1 MIKRIIEKS
10 IFSCI
15 IFLLF
20 ANMLDAQNRLQYN
33 KYVFP
38 DLFVQGMNLTGNA
51 EYRKAND
58 QNNELSRIELN
69 ADLNYFAIENKP
81 DIQRYRHSLISGSYS
96 RISDNNSV
104 PFMKESRTYIRSNYY
119 QEYRKY
125 FNPKKG
131 GMPLYWEIDQ
141 LIDIEAFNNDDLN
154 SGSNVFRFI
163 DAEIAFPVKFGVGR
177 IEPLAGLPLAE
188 FLADDLLE
196 AGLIDTLFGQG
207 KIFEL
212 AQKIVTVENARVFDS
227 RRARIYRL
235 TEISCWLEKHG
246 VPSGIQSF
254 SILNDNLFFAQ
265 TGIRGHGKFHS
276 LGFVPY
282 VAPDLIQ
289 IFPLLEYGFGLQY
302 EFRRA
307 KNISKKLHHDWGLKS
322 GYFAIS
328 SDIFQTGNVFLL
340 KARYA
345 LTYVPITRTILTIV
359 PRFSLYSLE
368 NDRGVIETGI
378 SANLTYFINHR
389 LSLNSGIQYLSIEN
403 SRPFSTVVLPSLIAS
418 DFYSSEFYRT
428 NIVRA
433 PAGNSFKNKT
443 TDLFLYATLS
453 YNLF

>member
-1 MIKRIIEKS
+1 MIKRIIEKNIITC
-10 IFSCI
+10 IF
-15 IFLLF
+15 FLLF

-38 DLFVQGMNLTGNA
+38 DLFVQGLNLTGNA

-58 QNNELSRIELN
+58 QNSELSRLEVN
-69 ADLNYFAIENKP
+69 VYLNYFAIENKP
-81 DIQRYRHSLISGSYS
+81 DIQRYRHSLISVSYN
-96 RISDNNSV
+96 RINNSSSR
-104 PFMKESRTYIRSNYY
+104 ESSTYLTSNYY
-119 QEYRKY
+119 QEYRK
-125 FNPKKG
+125 FINPKKG
-131 GMPLYWEIDQ
+131 GMPLFWEIDQ
-141 LIDIEAFNNDDLN
+141 LIDIAAFNDDDLN
-154 SGSNVFRFI
+154 SGSNVFRFF

-196 AGLIDTLFGQG
+196 AGLIDTLFGQE
-207 KIFEL
+207 KMFEL

-235 TEISCWLEKHG
+235 TEISGWLEKHG

-254 SILNDNLFFAQ
+254 TILNDNLFFAQ

-282 VAPDLIQ
+282 VVPDLIQ

-322 GYFAIS
+322 GYFAVS
-328 SDIFQTGNVFLL
+328 SDVFQSGNVFLL

-345 LTYVPITRTILTIV
+345 LTYVPITRTILTVV

-389 LSLNSGIQYLSIEN
+389 LSLNSGIQYFSMEN
-403 SRPFSTVVLPSLIAS
+403 SRPFSTVVLPSLITS

-433 PAGNSFKNKT
+433 PAGNSFKNT
-443 TDLFLYATLS
+443 ATELFLYATLS

>member
-1 MIKRIIEKS
+1 MIKRIIEKNIITC
-10 IFSCI
+10 IF
-15 IFLLF
+15 FLLF

-38 DLFVQGMNLTGNA
+38 DLFVQGLNLTGNA

-58 QNNELSRIELN
+58 QNSELSRLEVN
-69 ADLNYFAIENKP
+69 VYLNYFAIENKP
-81 DIQRYRHSLISGSYS
+81 DIQRYRHSLISVSYN
-96 RISDNNSV
+96 RINNSSSR
-104 PFMKESRTYIRSNYY
+104 ESSTYLTSNYY
-119 QEYRKY
+119 QEYRK
-125 FNPKKG
+125 FINPKKG
-131 GMPLYWEIDQ
+131 GMPLFWEIDQ
-141 LIDIEAFNNDDLN
+141 LIDIAAFNDDDLN
-154 SGSNVFRFI
+154 SGSNVFRFF

-196 AGLIDTLFGQG
+196 AGLIDTLFGQE
-207 KIFEL
+207 KMFEL

-235 TEISCWLEKHG
+235 TEISGWLEKHG

-254 SILNDNLFFAQ
+254 TILNDNLFFAQ

-282 VAPDLIQ
+282 VVPDLIQ

-328 SDIFQTGNVFLL
+328 SDVFQSGNVFLL

-345 LTYVPITRTILTIV
+345 LTYVPITRTILTVV

-389 LSLNSGIQYLSIEN
+389 LSLNSGIQYFSMEN
-403 SRPFSTVVLPSLIAS
+403 SRPFSTVVLPSLITS

-433 PAGNSFKNKT
+433 PAGNSFKNT
-443 TDLFLYATLS
+443 ATELFLYATLS

>member
-1 MIKRIIEKS
+1 MIKCIIEKS
-10 IFSCI
+10 IITCI
-15 IFLLF
+15 IFLFF
-20 ANMLDAQNRLQYN
+20 ANTLCTQNRLQYN

-38 DLFVQGMNLTGNA
+38 DLFVQGLNLTGNA
-51 EYRKAND
+51 EYRKADD

-81 DIQRYRHSLISGSYS
+81 DIQRYRHSLISVSYN
-96 RISDNNSV
+96 RNNNISGR
-104 PFMKESRTYIRSNYY
+104 ESSTYLTSNYY
-119 QEYRKY
+119 QEYRK
-125 FNPKKG
+125 FINPKKG
-131 GMPLYWEIDQ
+131 GMPLFWEIDQ
-141 LIDIEAFNNDDLN
+141 LIDIAAFNNDDLN

-188 FLADDLLE
+188 FLSDDLLE
-196 AGLIDTLFGQG
+196 AGLIDTLFGQE

-235 TEISCWLEKHG
+235 TEISGWLEKHG

-282 VAPDLIQ
+282 VVPDLIQ
-289 IFPLLEYGFGLQY
+289 IFPLLEFGFGLQY

-322 GYFAIS
+322 GYFAVS
-328 SDIFQTGNVFLL
+328 SDVFQSGNVFLV

-345 LTYVPITRTILTIV
+345 LTYVPITRTILTVV

-368 NDRGVIETGI
+368 NDRGVIETRI

-389 LSLNSGIQYLSIEN
+389 LSLNSGIQYYSMEN
-403 SRPFSTVVLPSLIAS
+403 SRPFSTVVLPSLITS

-433 PAGNSFKNKT
+433 PSGNSFKNKIT
-443 TDLFLYATLS
+443 ELFLYATLS